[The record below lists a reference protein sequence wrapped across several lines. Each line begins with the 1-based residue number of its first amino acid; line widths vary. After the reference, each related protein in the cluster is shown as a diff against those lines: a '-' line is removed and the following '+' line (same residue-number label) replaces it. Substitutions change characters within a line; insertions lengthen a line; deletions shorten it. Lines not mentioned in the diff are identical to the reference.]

1 MALVLWCSD
10 PRAVLKG
17 AERSRDLL
25 YPDLTQE
32 SDIIP
37 HGKLLVEVEK
47 MGISADGKCRTAKA
61 NDKEL
66 CGKEKR
72 GTEAV
77 NTWSS
82 SKEKPSLMGKSMV
95 SAGCGNRAAAL
106 IGTTQLLAWK
116 TPLARQAVEMLKDTS
131 KA

>member
-1 MALVLWCSD
+1 M
-10 PRAVLKG
+10 
-17 AERSRDLL
+17 
-25 YPDLTQE
+25 TQE

-77 NTWSS
+77 NTWNS
-82 SKEKPSLMGKSMV
+82 SKVSLEPSLTCFVNDS
-95 SAGCGNRAAAL
+95 
-106 IGTTQLLAWK
+106 GT
-116 TPLARQAVEMLKDTS
+116 AVGM
-131 KA
+131 